1 MNVPLPRKL
10 RNHEN
15 GCLSSWGYTG
25 SLCAAMAHV
34 PYETGPKIRTGKH
47 AHTRARSHTHRR
59 SLSKSCETYKSFAC
73 IHFRSPPPS
82 EVITLC
88 LSPCCRSGK
97 LNTDKTNLIINDLS
111 PEDSASYTCSLAVA
125 GQTVTHTLTVEG
137 EVFFLI

>member
-1 MNVPLPRKL
+1 MSHCHVNYVTTRMDVYPAGDIRDRFVQQWHTYRTRQVQKYEPV
-10 RNHEN
+10 NTHI
-15 GCLSSWGYTG
+15 
-25 SLCAAMAHV
+25 HV
-34 PYETGPKIRTGKH
+34 P
-47 AHTRARSHTHRR
+47 AHTHIDALYPNLMKHN
-59 SLSKSCETYKSFAC
+59 KSFAC

-82 EVITLC
+82 QMITLC